1 LARDAPEPGVGVTG
15 VNAEEWDRRYDRDDY
30 VWHVAPNR
38 FLPELVAD
46 LPHGRALDLAC
57 GEGRNAVWLARQ
69 GWAVT
74 AVDFSAVG
82 VAKGERLAADSGVT
96 VEWVVG
102 DVTAWTPPARGFDLV
117 LVFYVQLPAPDRA
130 AMLGHAARALAP
142 GGRFVMVAHD
152 RTNLT
157 EGVGGPQDETV
168 LPTPEL
174 VAADLGASGV
184 DLTVDRAERITRP
197 VDTPDG
203 PRDAIDCLVVA
214 TRR

>member
-1 LARDAPEPGVGVTG
+1 
-15 VNAEEWDRRYDRDDY
+15 VNAEDWDLRYDRAEY
-30 VWHVAPNR
+30 VWRVEPNR
-38 FLPELVAD
+38 FLPDLVAG
-46 LPHGRALDLAC
+46 LPTGRALDLAC

-74 AVDFSAVG
+74 GVDFSAVG
-82 VAKGERLAADSGVT
+82 IAKGERLAADSDVT
-96 VEWVVG
+96 VEWVVA
-102 DVTAWTPPARGFDLV
+102 DVAAWAPEPAAFGLV
-117 LVFYVQLPAPDRA
+117 IVFYVQLPAPGRA

-142 GGRFVMVAHD
+142 EGRFVMLAHD

-157 EGVGGPQDETV
+157 DGIGGPQDASV

-174 VAADLGASGV
+174 ITADLEASGV
-184 DLTVDRAERITRP
+184 TLDVTRAERIRRP

-203 PRDAIDCLVVA
+203 ARDAIDCLVVA